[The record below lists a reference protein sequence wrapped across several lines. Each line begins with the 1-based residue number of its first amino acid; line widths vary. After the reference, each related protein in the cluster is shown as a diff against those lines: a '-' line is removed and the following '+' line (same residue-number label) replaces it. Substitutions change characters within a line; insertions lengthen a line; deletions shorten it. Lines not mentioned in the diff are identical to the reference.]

1 MYLHQDII
9 VVIRRYLNLLERAVM
24 ALQVFKITLLL
35 DHHGLPDI
43 QVKITKN
50 LRLYWDSKFRETFQ
64 GITPMYLADLEAIAL
79 GRGLVDEHGSS
90 VERYVMRSN
99 YELISKAQLEQLF
112 LVNLKPKVNA
122 TTLVENDLVDKV

>member
-1 MYLHQDII
+1 
-9 VVIRRYLNLLERAVM
+9 M

-35 DHHGLPDI
+35 DHHGLPDF

-50 LRLYWDSKFRETFQ
+50 LRLYWDSKFRETVQ

-90 VERYVMRSN
+90 VERYVMRSY
-99 YELISKAQLEQLF
+99 YELISEAQLEQLF
-112 LVNLKPKVNA
+112 LINLKPKVNA
-122 TTLVENDLVDKV
+122 TTLVENDLMDKV